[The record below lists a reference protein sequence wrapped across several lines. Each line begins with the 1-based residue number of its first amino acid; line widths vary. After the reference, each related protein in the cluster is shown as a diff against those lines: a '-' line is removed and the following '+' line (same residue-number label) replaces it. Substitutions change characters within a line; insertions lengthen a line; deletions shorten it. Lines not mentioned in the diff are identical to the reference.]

1 MLCWSA
7 RMLRELLP
15 WLRETKALTS
25 SKDGEVVV
33 GERPTAEAD
42 DGRGDTTSKPTGPL
56 EDEEIA
62 QEPLSTVAVA
72 TGSHC

>member
-1 MLCWSA
+1 
-7 RMLRELLP
+7 MLRELLP

-42 DGRGDTTSKPTGPL
+42 DGRGDTTSELTGPL

-62 QEPLSTVAVA
+62 QHPLSTVAVA

>member
-1 MLCWSA
+1 
-7 RMLRELLP
+7 MLRELLP
-15 WLRETKALTS
+15 WLRETKALTG

-42 DGRGDTTSKPTGPL
+42 TTSEPTGPL
-56 EDEEIA
+56 EDEEIV
-62 QEPLSTVAVA
+62 QHPLSTVAVA